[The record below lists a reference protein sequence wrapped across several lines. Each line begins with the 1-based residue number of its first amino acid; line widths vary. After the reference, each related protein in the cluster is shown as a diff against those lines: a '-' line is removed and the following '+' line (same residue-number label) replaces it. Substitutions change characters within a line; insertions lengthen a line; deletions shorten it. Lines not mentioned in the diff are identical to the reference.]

1 MESLARLH
9 AKEKFMH
16 RLENTRQLNTEHVIR
31 AILERSRVEG
41 THITRDQ
48 VLEDLR
54 WDDREDVVTQWG
66 ATVDRIMFEQLDED
80 VS

>member
-1 MESLARLH
+1 
-9 AKEKFMH
+9 MH
-16 RLENTRQLNTEHVIR
+16 GLETTHQLNTEHVIR

-66 ATVDRIMFEQLDED
+66 ATVDRIMFEQMDED